1 MRKLFKQIH
10 LWISVPVGLI
20 ISIVCLTGALLVFEK
35 EITRAVSPHLY
46 TVDYTEGTT
55 PLKPSQIVALINNQI
70 SDTLE
75 VNSLQTAQNPE
86 EAWMVS
92 FKNAGRRQL
101 SINPY
106 SGEINGWVEGSSFF
120 QTVRKLHRWL
130 LDAPAQKGA
139 PSTGKTIVGIST
151 LLMVVILISGLVIWW
166 PRSRKSLQNR
176 LKLSCNKGWF
186 RFWYDSH
193 VSLGFYATI
202 FLLIMALTGL
212 TWSFRWYRTGFY
224 ALFGVSTE
232 QPQQTTAHGE
242 GHNNKEKRKRAEQT
256 NYLAWDTALAELQ
269 TKYNSYG
276 TIQLNKN
283 NAQIIQA
290 GKRKGDTALFD
301 AHTGKITEITI
312 YDTNEQ
318 PISSKMKGIIYSFH
332 TGQWGGIITRVLY
345 FLSAFVGGIL
355 PLTGYYLWIKRISR
369 KKHREV

>member
-46 TVDYTEGTT
+46 TVDYTEGAT

-75 VNSLQTAQNPE
+75 VNSLQMARNPE

-224 ALFGVSTE
+224 ALFGASTE
-232 QPQQTTAHGE
+232 QPQQTAAHGE
-242 GHNNKEKRKRAEQT
+242 GHNNKA
-256 NYLAWDTALAELQ
+256 
-269 TKYNSYG
+269 
-276 TIQLNKN
+276 
-283 NAQIIQA
+283 
-290 GKRKGDTALFD
+290 
-301 AHTGKITEITI
+301 
-312 YDTNEQ
+312 
-318 PISSKMKGIIYSFH
+318 
-332 TGQWGGIITRVLY
+332 
-345 FLSAFVGGIL
+345 
-355 PLTGYYLWIKRISR
+355 
-369 KKHREV
+369 